1 MAFTGDLEQLNIV
14 DIIQLINTTRR
25 SGIFSVRG
33 KKGESRIIFTNGYIV
48 GASHL
53 NNKVRIGTVL
63 VKMNAVSLEDLK
75 LALELQQKAGRSRK
89 PLIETLMELGKLEH
103 DNALKCLKK
112 LIEITIVEL
121 IGWTEG
127 TFTLDTDV
135 IAVSPEVN
143 YPLTRMHQE
152 ISLDAQMV
160 LMDALRIF
168 DERERDRRSGKVVPS
183 DEELYADILPSEGT
197 VKAGGGNAVIT
208 ADDLGLGDIEHMERR
223 IPEALP
229 ANEIFDPI
237 QIHRQKI
244 KETLADF
251 SPEEQEAFVSFLERS
266 TVSIDARDGSARQEG
281 RARALVLLSGDEL
294 IKHSVMT
301 ICKAENG
308 LVFATDGEEELDRIV
323 AQCLTI
329 KASPVLVFDSPE
341 PRGGMLSQEKIIG
354 LRQKIRERHPG
365 VSIIQL
371 ASLMDYSFMLQ
382 SFRDGIRAVFPKP
395 AREARRETFIR
406 DMMTFLETFHSYID
420 GFFDEQ
426 RRPSSVQDDRLPKF
440 KEHITGLRDLHE
452 PSAVSLALLQA
463 VSEMLERTITF
474 IARPA
479 ELVGE
484 RAIGVFAEKS
494 AGPTSAGTLKIPL
507 ARPSAFRD
515 LVEKGQFFY
524 GERDDEVLN
533 KHLFTAIG
541 APRSPVMLLLPMKS
555 IGKTVTLTYGDFG
568 EKDVSRVRD
577 DLLEI
582 LANEAG
588 LVLENVL
595 YRKQLNRASR
605 RGGA

>member
-25 SGIFSVRG
+25 SGIFSVKG
-33 KKGESRIIFTNGYIV
+33 KKGESRIIFSNGYIV

-63 VKMNAVSLEDLK
+63 VKMKVVSLEDLT
-75 LALELQQKAGRSRK
+75 LAMELQKKAGRSRK
-89 PLIETLMELGKLEH
+89 PLMATLMELGKLEH
-103 DNALKCLKK
+103 DDALKGLKK
-112 LIEITIVEL
+112 LIDITIVEL

-127 TFTLDTDV
+127 TFTLDADV
-135 IAVSPEVN
+135 VAVSPDVN

-168 DERERDRRSGKVVPS
+168 DERERDRRAGKVIPS
-183 DEELYADILPSEGT
+183 DEELYADILPSEET
-197 VKAGGGNAVIT
+197 VESGEKSAVIT
-208 ADDLGLGDIEHMERR
+208 ADDLGLGDLEHLERK

-229 ANEIFDPI
+229 ANEIFDPV

-251 SPEEQEAFVSFLERS
+251 SPDEQEAFVSFLGRS
-266 TVSIDARDGSARQEG
+266 TVSIDARDGSARQDG
-281 RARALVLLSGDEL
+281 RARALILFSEDEL

-301 ICKAENG
+301 ICKTENN
-308 LVFATDGEEELDRIV
+308 LVFATDEEEELDRIV
-323 AQCLTI
+323 DQCLRI
-329 KASPVLVFDSPE
+329 EASPVLVFDSPE
-341 PRGGMLSQEKIIG
+341 TPGGILSQEKIVG
-354 LRQKIRERHPG
+354 LRQRIRERYPR

-371 ASLMDYSFMLQ
+371 ASLMDYGFMLK

-395 AREARRETFIR
+395 AKEAREKTFIT
-406 DMMTFLETFHSYID
+406 DMMTFLETFHSYIK
-420 GFFDEQ
+420 GFFDDQ
-426 RRPSSVQDDRLPKF
+426 REPSTPDDSLQKLR
-440 KEHITGLRDLHE
+440 ERITGLRDLHE
-452 PSAVSLALLQA
+452 PSAVSLALLQT
-463 VSEMLERTITF
+463 VSEMFERTVTF

-479 ELVGE
+479 ELAGE

-494 AGPTSAGTLKIPL
+494 AGPTSAAKLKIPL
-507 ARPSAFRD
+507 TKPSALRD
-515 LVEKGQFFY
+515 MVEKGQFFY
-524 GERDDEVLN
+524 GERDDKVLK
-533 KHLFTAIG
+533 KHLFEAIG
-541 APRSPVMLLLPMKS
+541 APLSPAMLLLPMKS

-568 EKDVSRVRD
+568 EMEASPVQA

-595 YRKQLNRASR
+595 YRKQLNRASHK
-605 RGGA
+605 